1 MMRCIAIDDEP
12 LALRQICSYIER
24 TPFLRLAASCRS
36 AVEAAAAMSDAGADL
51 LFVDINMPGLS
62 GLDFVRALPSRPL
75 VIFTTAYSEYA
86 LEGFRVDATDYLLKP
101 IGYADFLRSAE
112 RAYARFG
119 LLKASSGRRGDDG
132 RSLFVRSEYRTLRID
147 IADIVYVE
155 SMSEYVRI
163 FPVSGRPVTTLGSL
177 KSYEGRL
184 PADTFMRVHR
194 SYIVNLDRIVAVER
208 KHIVL
213 TGDKCIPVGDV
224 YEDNFRRYQAERS
237 FG

>member
-1 MMRCIAIDDEP
+1 
-12 LALRQICSYIER
+12 
-24 TPFLRLAASCRS
+24 
-36 AVEAAAAMSDAGADL
+36 
-51 LFVDINMPGLS
+51 MPGLS

-224 YEDNFRRYQAERS
+224 YEDNFRRYLAERS
-237 FG
+237 LG

>member
-36 AVEAAAAMSDAGADL
+36 ASTMRILRSSRSKSSD
-51 LFVDINMPGLS
+51 VDINMPGIS

-224 YEDNFRRYQAERS
+224 YEDNFRRYLAERS
-237 FG
+237 LG

>member
-132 RSLFVRSEYRTLRID
+132 RSLFVRPGDFFNTEHKRKIAKQYRKMFIQMDGMARVCPARLL
-147 IADIVYVE
+147 
-155 SMSEYVRI
+155 
-163 FPVSGRPVTTLGSL
+163 PVPL
-177 KSYEGRL
+177 
-184 PADTFMRVHR
+184 
-194 SYIVNLDRIVAVER
+194 
-208 KHIVL
+208 
-213 TGDKCIPVGDV
+213 
-224 YEDNFRRYQAERS
+224 
-237 FG
+237 

>member
-101 IGYADFLRSAE
+101 IGYADFLRSA
-112 RAYARFG
+112 
-119 LLKASSGRRGDDG
+119 
-132 RSLFVRSEYRTLRID
+132 
-147 IADIVYVE
+147 
-155 SMSEYVRI
+155 
-163 FPVSGRPVTTLGSL
+163 
-177 KSYEGRL
+177 
-184 PADTFMRVHR
+184 
-194 SYIVNLDRIVAVER
+194 
-208 KHIVL
+208 
-213 TGDKCIPVGDV
+213 C
-224 YEDNFRRYQAERS
+224 
-237 FG
+237 